1 MRRRTKSNDIPLPLQ
16 YKTALL
22 LFIGFTAGFY
32 FQLVLFYLHVR
43 KGFSGEILTSHDYR
57 SMEEYHKGE
66 IQSRM
71 KLVLFV
77 SKKSNWDYIGLIAS
91 PHTILFA
98 HVDVEIPPSLR
109 NSIDTILHEGIDSYL
124 NLHNKTITVM
134 SHVYKKHSEHHFFKQ
149 DDDAIV
155 FWPHFY
161 DCMKKCL
168 ELSTCYAGDMHVNI
182 GDLSNRNLYVFA
194 TGGSY
199 FVGNKLLECI
209 LGSNVYVERT
219 GLDFGEDKTVGKMI
233 FYNNCVVQ
241 YVSCKWFNNKE
252 IYSTNAHFTMR
263 KGRSNEIKS
272 DQILAGKDE
281 HL

>member
-1 MRRRTKSNDIPLPLQ
+1 MRPRTKSKEYRPPRQ

-22 LFIGFTAGFY
+22 LVISFTLGFY
-32 FQLVLFYLHVR
+32 FQLLRFYSHV
-43 KGFSGEILTSHDYR
+43 KHGFTGEVLTSHDHR
-57 SMEEYHKGE
+57 SMREFHKEE

-71 KLVLFV
+71 KIILFV
-77 SKKSNWDYIGLIAS
+77 SKQSNWDYIGLIAS

-98 HVDVEIPPSLR
+98 HIDVEIPLSLF
-109 NSIDTILHEGIDSYL
+109 NSVDTILHEGVDSYL

-134 SHVYKKHSEHHFFKQ
+134 HHVYKQNSQNHFFKQ

-161 DCMKKCL
+161 DCMQKCRD
-168 ELSTCYAGDMHVNI
+168 LSTCYAGDMHVNI
-182 GDLSNRNLYVFA
+182 GDLSNRNSYVFA

-199 FVGNKLLECI
+199 FVGNKLLKCI
-209 LGSNVYVERT
+209 LESPFYVERT
-219 GLDFGEDKTVGKMI
+219 GLDFGEDKTIGKMI
-233 FYNNCVVQ
+233 FFNNCMVQ

-252 IYSTNAHFTMR
+252 IYSTNTHIRMK

-272 DQILAGKDE
+272 DQILAGKDQK
-281 HL
+281 L